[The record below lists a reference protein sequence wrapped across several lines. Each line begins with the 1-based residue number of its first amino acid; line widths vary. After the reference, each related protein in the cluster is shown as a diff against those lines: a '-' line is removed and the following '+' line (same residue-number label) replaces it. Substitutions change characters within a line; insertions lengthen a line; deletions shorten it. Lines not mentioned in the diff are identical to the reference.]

1 MRAAV
6 RYLYFCLPYRN
17 SRSQMLDRPADAL
30 EAYKRAAELSCDGK
44 PNAEVAARL
53 KALGSGKPK
62 APGAATPST
71 VSTSSKSAFV
81 FKPLAAKDE
90 AEQAST
96 WLDAGRAGEALGA
109 KLREVFG
116 NDSDVVAS
124 FQSASETQQAGGHT
138 DAVTF
143 TVSVAQAVAHRK
155 GASDAEWQLLAPD
168 GLLFRAMDRKH
179 WAAAARAL
187 ETFRREHTPGETMP
201 LPADPAALVLAAGC
215 APETVKVRRAAFE
228 ACNAAFLAATRPQQA
243 ATQGGGG
250 AFDQA
255 VVAGL
260 MQAGLADACLDA
272 VSPAVAPV
280 VREAAAGTFHN
291 LVHHARRQAQSRVSG
306 PDEAA
311 TVAIHEHLAQL
322 LDRPGNPLDDES
334 ADVEDA
340 DAAEWDGAAAHAFWA
355 PVASL
360 LASDGVR
367 HLVTPLA
374 LQLLRCNAL
383 DMAQRVHQQGVGKKG
398 GVESGE
404 SMMGMVTGVAT
415 VLTLLERVRTH
426 GAADALRPLVQRA
439 GVAQFRRDVASRVQ
453 AYLHMASALA
463 DLKLGGAG
471 RGE

>member
-1 MRAAV
+1 V
-6 RYLYFCLPYRN
+6 
-17 SRSQMLDRPADAL
+17 SSSSQ
-30 EAYKRAAELSCDGK
+30 
-44 PNAEVAARL
+44 
-53 KALGSGKPK
+53 
-62 APGAATPST
+62 
-71 VSTSSKSAFV
+71 SAFV
-81 FKPLAAKDE
+81 FKASSAKDE
-90 AEQAST
+90 TMQAST

-109 KLREVFG
+109 KLLELFG
-116 NDSDVVAS
+116 GNSDVVAS
-124 FQSASETQQAGGHT
+124 FQSASETRTQQAGEHT
-138 DAVTF
+138 DAVAF
-143 TVSVAQAVAHRK
+143 TVAVAEAVFHRK

-215 APETVKVRRAAFE
+215 SPETAKVRRSAFE
-228 ACNAAFLAATRPQQA
+228 ACNAAFLAATRAQQA
-243 ATQGGGG
+243 ATQGGVG
-250 AFDQA
+250 AFDQP

-260 MQAGLADACLDA
+260 LQAGLADACLDA
-272 VSPAVAPV
+272 VAPSAAPV

-306 PDEAA
+306 PYEAA
-311 TVAIHEHLAQL
+311 TVALHEHLAQL
-322 LDRPGNPLDDES
+322 LDRPGNPLDDDS
-334 ADVEDA
+334 ADVDDG

-360 LASDGVR
+360 LASHGVR

-383 DMAQRVHQQGVGKKG
+383 DMAQRVHQQQQQRG
-398 GVESGE
+398 GAKRSGSE
-404 SMMGMVTGVAT
+404 EMGMVTGVAT

-426 GAADALRPLVQRA
+426 GAADALRPLAQRA
-439 GVAQFRRDVASRVQ
+439 GVAQLRRDVAARGQ
-453 AYLHMASALA
+453 AYLHMAAALA
-463 DLKLGGAG
+463 DLQLGGAS